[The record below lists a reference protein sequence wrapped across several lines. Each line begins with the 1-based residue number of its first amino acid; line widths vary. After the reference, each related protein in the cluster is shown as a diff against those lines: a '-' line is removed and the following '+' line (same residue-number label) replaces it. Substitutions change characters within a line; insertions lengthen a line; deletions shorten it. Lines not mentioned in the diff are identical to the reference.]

1 MHIAVVMSR
10 SRSPPG
16 FSDCGGYGCWNE
28 GVCIDEVPG
37 CQCPPG
43 TSGDFCQCEGRLLPA
58 RRSVGA
64 VTDRPVWSL
73 SLVAL
78 FILSLTF
85 ALCYITTPKD
95 WVTRKKKRVDRAV

>member
-43 TSGDFCQCEGRLLPA
+43 TSGDFCQF
-58 RRSVGA
+58 
-64 VTDRPVWSL
+64 TDRPVWSL